1 MSEDA
6 MQVIDEYGD
15 YFLTDNGMYIRMF
28 GGSKTPFLLPKYAT
42 YYIIHKEVVR
52 QVYID
57 GVGHFLFQYKKTAYP
72 PLSFKLGN
80 YKFTNVKQAPEF
92 IEELGKFRFGE
103 MTFRRNDSHG
113 NVAEHCR
120 KHKVTYEY
128 SHHFD
133 SDESV
138 YRIAPNMT

>member
-42 YYIIHKEVVR
+42 NYIIHKEAVS

-72 PLSFKLGN
+72 SLPFKLGN
-80 YKFTNVKQAPEF
+80 YKFANVKQAPEF
-92 IEELGKFRFGE
+92 IEELGKFHFGE
-103 MTFRRNDSHG
+103 MNL
-113 NVAEHCR
+113 
-120 KHKVTYEY
+120 
-128 SHHFD
+128 
-133 SDESV
+133 
-138 YRIAPNMT
+138 